1 MDDAQLLIIIAVSLA
16 AVELLAGVT
25 FGWWLRGNRAAADGK
40 TSPEAKQAR
49 VALEQLHELASN
61 MAANVG
67 EHSSRVQAIS
77 GELTAAQNGG
87 GDVGAAVL
95 GTVAQIIEA
104 NERMQQQLDSAKN
117 KLDEQAALIE
127 QHVAVAKTDA
137 LTGIANRRAF
147 DEQLA
152 QRLCEWQR
160 KKTPLSLIMLDVDRF
175 KQCNDTYG
183 HQAGD
188 ELLKL
193 VAQTLVHTMRE
204 MDVVARYGGE
214 EFAIIVPSS
223 KLREA
228 LPGAERARRAI
239 VAASTI
245 FDGKK
250 LQVTASLGVSQAM
263 EGEEAASL
271 IRRADEALYAAKKN
285 GRNRTFLHDGNYTVA
300 AVEDRPVAS
309 TAAVAK
315 TTPAIKKEAAA
326 TTETD
331 KNTEHGV
338 DDQTGLPTRTA
349 FCEEVRR
356 RLAESQMYN
365 SPLALTMI
373 KIDNFNSLIKT
384 QGMAAGSAALR
395 GLAKFLAAAVP
406 ELHVL
411 GHCDQQ
417 TFGLLLPG
425 MSLDAATK
433 LGERLRQSVAR
444 CPIRTKECELSL
456 TVSMGISGAIAG
468 DDSTSLIKRAEVA
481 ASEAAT
487 AGGNCCYCHSGK
499 TSALVNRMELVGA
512 GA

>member
-1 MDDAQLLIIIAVSLA
+1 MDDTQVLVVIAVTLA

-25 FGWWLRGNRAAADGK
+25 FGWWWRGNRSAAAEGQSEDSK
-40 TSPEAKQAR
+40 RAR
-49 VALEQLHELASN
+49 AALEQLHELASN
-61 MAANVG
+61 VAANVG

-77 GELTAAQNGG
+77 GELTAAQNGDG
-87 GDVGAAVL
+87 GVGSAVL

-104 NERMQQQLDSAKN
+104 NERMQHQLDSAKN
-117 KLDEQAALIE
+117 KLNEQAALIE

-147 DEQLA
+147 DENMT
-152 QRLCEWQR
+152 QRLCEWHR
-160 KKTPLSLIMLDVDRF
+160 KGTALSLIMLDVDRF

-193 VAQTLVHTMRE
+193 VAQVLVRTMRE

-239 VAASTI
+239 VAASTM

-250 LQVTASLGVSQAM
+250 LQVTASLGVAQAL

-271 IRRADEALYAAKKN
+271 IRRADEALYTAKKN
-285 GRNRTFLHDGNYTVA
+285 GRNRTFLHDGAVTVP
-300 AVEDRPVAS
+300 AVEERT
-309 TAAVAK
+309 TAPHATTAK
-315 TTPAIKKEAAA
+315 PAPAAKKEPVA
-326 TTETD
+326 TTEEEKVTD
-331 KNTEHGV
+331 GNL
-338 DDQTGLPTRTA
+338 DDQTGLPSRTA

-356 RLAESQMYN
+356 RLSESLVYN
-365 SPLALTMI
+365 TDLALAMVR
-373 KIDNFNSLIKT
+373 IDNFNGLVRQ
-384 QGMAAGSAALR
+384 QGPAAGNAALR
-395 GLAKFLAAAVP
+395 GLAKFLGAAVP

-411 GHCDQQ
+411 GQCETQ

-425 MSLDAATK
+425 LSAENSCK
-433 LGERLRQSVAR
+433 LAERLRQSVAR
-444 CPIRTKECELSL
+444 CPIRTKDAELAL
-456 TVSMGISGAIAG
+456 TVSIGITNLTSG
-468 DDSTSLIKRAEVA
+468 DDSTSLIKRAETA
-481 ASEAAT
+481 ASDAAAT
-487 AGGNCCYCHSGK
+487 GGNCTYSSSGQGSEPV
-499 TSALVNRMELVGA
+499 TTGELA
-512 GA
+512 GTGS